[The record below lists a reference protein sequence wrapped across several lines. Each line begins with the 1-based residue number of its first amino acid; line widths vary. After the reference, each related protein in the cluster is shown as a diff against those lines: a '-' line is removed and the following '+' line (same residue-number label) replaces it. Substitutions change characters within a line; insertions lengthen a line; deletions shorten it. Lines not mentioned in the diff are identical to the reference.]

1 MTAEST
7 ESWAGWY
14 RDRRGA
20 EPITII
26 ADGRQVRTRIRGV
39 AYEGADFSVLEPTEA
54 GGVLSS
60 CVLEWDIPMPVHAGD
75 TVQQATLSCLLTLRD
90 RPSGAPSS
98 SGRAELSLTLRCG
111 GAAYDSGIVGA
122 GFQDALDRIR
132 RQMPEDTEFG
142 GRILVNA

>member
-20 EPITII
+20 EPISII
-26 ADGRQVRTRIRGV
+26 ADGRQVRTHIRGV

-60 CVLEWDIPMPVHAGD
+60 CVLEWDIPMPVNAGG
-75 TVQQATLSCLLTLRD
+75 TVQQATLSCRGTPACPGRT
-90 RPSGAPSS
+90 GARAGREN
-98 SGRAELSLTLRCG
+98 GRAVMVKCRG
-111 GAAYDSGIVGA
+111 
-122 GFQDALDRIR
+122 R
-132 RQMPEDTEFG
+132 RGQ
-142 GRILVNA
+142 

>member
-20 EPITII
+20 EPIAIS
-26 ADGRQVRTRIRGV
+26 ADGRQVRTHIRGV
-39 AYEGADFSVLEPTEA
+39 AYEGVDFSVLEPTEA

-60 CVLEWDIPMPVHAGD
+60 CVLEWDIPMPVSAGG
-75 TVQQATLSCLLTLRD
+75 TVQQATLSCLLTLGE
-90 RPSGAPSS
+90 RPSGTP

-111 GAAYDSGIVGA
+111 GAAYESGIVGG
-122 GFQDALDRIR
+122 GFRDALDRIK
-132 RQMPEDTEFG
+132 RQLPDDTEFG